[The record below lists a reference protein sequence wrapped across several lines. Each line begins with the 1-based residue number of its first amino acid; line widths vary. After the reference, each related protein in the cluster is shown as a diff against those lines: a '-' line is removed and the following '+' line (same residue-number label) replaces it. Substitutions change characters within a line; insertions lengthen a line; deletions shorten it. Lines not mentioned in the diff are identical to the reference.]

1 MQAERTRGRRRPA
14 WDEPGLRRKDRNV
27 EVRSLEDRGVLV
39 IGVSGRLD
47 STTSGALENEVRRQL
62 GTGHARIVFDL
73 SALEYISSAGL
84 RVFMMAAREVRG
96 KGSLAMAGP
105 KPHVRQV
112 LDLAGAATFAKM
124 YNTATEAVETLN
136 QPPH

>member
-1 MQAERTRGRRRPA
+1 VE
-14 WDEPGLRRKDRNV
+14 LRSV
-27 EVRSLEDRGVLV
+27 EDRGVLV

-47 STTSGALENEVRRQL
+47 STTSGALENEVRRQV
-62 GTGHARIVFDL
+62 GSGHARIVFDL

-105 KPHVRQV
+105 KPHVKQV
-112 LDLAGAATFAKM
+112 LDLAGVATFAKV
-124 YNTATEAVETLN
+124 YDTATEAVETLN
-136 QPPH
+136 QSSR